1 MNEEKRAFCRIPVK
15 VVTNCMRST
24 AGERVPDH
32 FISYTKDISSQ
43 GARIILSKNVESG
56 NTITLALELPT
67 SFIPALIHGEVVWA
81 QAVIV
86 WSDHC
91 HSFTEAG
98 IKFVDMQA
106 MDGEKLQSF
115 LKQKAEEHNKAG
127 VKTEIPTTP

>member
-1 MNEEKRAFCRIPVK
+1 MNDERRAFVRIPVK
-15 VVTNCMRST
+15 VVANCVRST

-67 SFIPALIHGEVVWA
+67 SFIPVLIHGEVVWA

-98 IKFVDMQA
+98 IKFVDMQN
-106 MDGEKLQSF
+106 MDAEKMQSF
-115 LKQKAEEHNKAG
+115 LEQKTQEQNRTG
-127 VKTEIPTTP
+127 IKTEIPITS